1 MQCGVTP
8 ITPARPGKVHELWE
22 DWSQRP
28 LENGRRRHSQV
39 GWGGG
44 WVRDGRR
51 RGGKSGLWVGP
62 GLPGSNQV
70 LRSAGS
76 WLECL
81 RGN

>member
-39 GWGGG
+39 GGVGDGWGMGGG
-44 WVRDGRR
+44 GEGRV
-51 RGGKSGLWVGP
+51 GSG
-62 GLPGSNQV
+62 
-70 LRSAGS
+70 
-76 WLECL
+76 
-81 RGN
+81 